1 MASDG
6 EAHAARDAAQK
17 ALSIMGESV
26 QPPEMDNSEVK
37 SKTDCHRKVEKPM
50 LVAPAPFEASQA
62 DADEGLEEEAEEAAQ
77 EEAPEPV
84 QPEAAPAEEQ
94 VQVGVT
100 RNGAAVARARARAAQ
115 RARGPSAAF
124 AAAAAAAKSEAPGS
138 PAPSPAKGRKRRAS
152 PRLTPHAGE
161 PAPSLARRRSLRGAG
176 EGHMELQLGGD
187 ATPVRYA
194 QRVKRARLAN
204 QARGVNRS
212 PAILGVQVA
221 PTPTDA

>member
-84 QPEAAPAEEQ
+84 QPEAASAEEQ

-100 RNGAAVARARARAAQ
+100 RNGAAVA

-204 QARGVNRS
+204 QARGVTRS